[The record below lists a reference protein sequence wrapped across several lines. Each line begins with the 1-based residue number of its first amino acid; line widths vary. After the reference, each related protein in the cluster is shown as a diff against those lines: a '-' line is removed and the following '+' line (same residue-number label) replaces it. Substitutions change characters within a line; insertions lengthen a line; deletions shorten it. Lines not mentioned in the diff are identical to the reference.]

1 MKQRH
6 TTQHDGDGAAHQTSS
21 IVQGFANGIH
31 GSNGDIK
38 GAILSCSSIEHSI
51 PSLAASSDDEVV
63 SPPRTAAADVHH
75 VIPFEDGDIDN
86 TPKKKQSLCCWQG
99 IGLDGDEISLNV
111 SEDSTLG
118 LSPMPVTPGDSVSP
132 LTERSASTS
141 LFRRGRSIRP
151 ASIDYE
157 KHAITDVVYETKSRG
172 SVATLESRNKHL
184 DSKPKQ
190 RSICNELMAEL
201 DGLSSKLSVVDL
213 DDDSLVSF
221 SKERCVDLAR
231 RLEKMEI
238 QLLELVGESSTKKI
252 QSVSTNAT
260 QADALKAL
268 IRAADFQRKRADA
281 LKKKVKFQEKKIT
294 TLNALCES
302 LLDNKEQSLI
312 AQSELKEETEEISLT
327 ITSLQRRLRKSD
339 SYNDELKLKL
349 EEVVMRASRLETEGN
364 EKSRSMLRLEELLLA
379 SYAENEKIQNDLEG
393 CIAQMS
399 DSVLEVFSPSKVVP
413 QDHYNLQDES
423 KRREEE
429 DKATILQ
436 LQTAISTM
444 KVSHERAEKL
454 SESKI
459 NILIEMKLALEE
471 QVRLLESK

>member
-1 MKQRH
+1 MLTERLRKNTKTCRELLTKKNLCNDTLAHVPVGSPSTLHLNLVMFHQTGDEEQQKASSITPVICYSRKSPKMKQRH

-86 TPKKKQSLCCWQG
+86 TPKKKKSLCCWQG

-238 QLLELVGESSTKKI
+238 QLLELVGESSTKVREKRLWYDFEI
-252 QSVSTNAT
+252 IPT
-260 QADALKAL
+260 AL
-268 IRAADFQRKRADA
+268 
-281 LKKKVKFQEKKIT
+281 
-294 TLNALCES
+294 N
-302 LLDNKEQSLI
+302 
-312 AQSELKEETEEISLT
+312 
-327 ITSLQRRLRKSD
+327 
-339 SYNDELKLKL
+339 
-349 EEVVMRASRLETEGN
+349 
-364 EKSRSMLRLEELLLA
+364 LLL
-379 SYAENEKIQNDLEG
+379 SSCSTHPKWNGL
-393 CIAQMS
+393 
-399 DSVLEVFSPSKVVP
+399 
-413 QDHYNLQDES
+413 
-423 KRREEE
+423 
-429 DKATILQ
+429 
-436 LQTAISTM
+436 ISTPF
-444 KVSHERAEKL
+444 
-454 SESKI
+454 
-459 NILIEMKLALEE
+459 LASLC
-471 QVRLLESK
+471 SSFY

>member
-1 MKQRH
+1 MRVYSRKSPKMKQRH

-238 QLLELVGESSTKKI
+238 QLLELVGESSTKVREKRLWYDFEI
-252 QSVSTNAT
+252 IPT
-260 QADALKAL
+260 AL
-268 IRAADFQRKRADA
+268 
-281 LKKKVKFQEKKIT
+281 
-294 TLNALCES
+294 N
-302 LLDNKEQSLI
+302 
-312 AQSELKEETEEISLT
+312 
-327 ITSLQRRLRKSD
+327 
-339 SYNDELKLKL
+339 
-349 EEVVMRASRLETEGN
+349 
-364 EKSRSMLRLEELLLA
+364 LLL
-379 SYAENEKIQNDLEG
+379 SSCSTHPKWNGL
-393 CIAQMS
+393 
-399 DSVLEVFSPSKVVP
+399 
-413 QDHYNLQDES
+413 
-423 KRREEE
+423 
-429 DKATILQ
+429 
-436 LQTAISTM
+436 ISTPF
-444 KVSHERAEKL
+444 
-454 SESKI
+454 
-459 NILIEMKLALEE
+459 LASLC
-471 QVRLLESK
+471 SSFY

>member
-1 MKQRH
+1 MEWLDINALLGFFVFIFLLIPIHFVVLLFGLLCQLGGVAKH
-6 TTQHDGDGAAHQTSS
+6 FVSSFATAVFNNVFTS
-21 IVQGFANGIH
+21 F
-31 GSNGDIK
+31 
-38 GAILSCSSIEHSI
+38 LSGLLYQLGGVTENVMS
-51 PSLAASSDDEVV
+51 SLASS
-63 SPPRTAAADVHH
+63 
-75 VIPFEDGDIDN
+75 N
-86 TPKKKQSLCCWQG
+86 KQS
-99 IGLDGDEISLNV
+99 
-111 SEDSTLG
+111 TK
-118 LSPMPVTPGDSVSP
+118 TP
-132 LTERSASTS
+132 
-141 LFRRGRSIRP
+141 
-151 ASIDYE
+151 
-157 KHAITDVVYETKSRG
+157 
-172 SVATLESRNKHL
+172 
-184 DSKPKQ
+184 Q
-190 RSICNELMAEL
+190 
-201 DGLSSKLSVVDL
+201 
-213 DDDSLVSF
+213 
-221 SKERCVDLAR
+221 
-231 RLEKMEI
+231 
-238 QLLELVGESSTKKI
+238 KI

-281 LKKKVKFQEKKIT
+281 LKKKVKSQEKKIT

-312 AQSELKEETEEISLT
+312 AQSELKEETEELSLT

-349 EEVVMRASRLETEGN
+349 EEVVTRASRLETEGN

-399 DSVLEVFSPSKVVP
+399 DSVLEVYSPSKVVP